1 MIRSVWRRLKDTPF
15 AVAVRVLLLL
25 VALTLAFRQRDRWAG
40 ELLEPCVTGVAFT
53 AVLNHALWQL
63 NPAIEACLSPSNSS

>member
-1 MIRSVWRRLKDTPF
+1 MPS
-15 AVAVRVLLLL
+15 LL
-25 VALTLAFRQRDRWAG
+25 VALTLAFWQRDRWAG
-40 ELLEPCVTGVAFT
+40 ELLEPYVTGVAFT